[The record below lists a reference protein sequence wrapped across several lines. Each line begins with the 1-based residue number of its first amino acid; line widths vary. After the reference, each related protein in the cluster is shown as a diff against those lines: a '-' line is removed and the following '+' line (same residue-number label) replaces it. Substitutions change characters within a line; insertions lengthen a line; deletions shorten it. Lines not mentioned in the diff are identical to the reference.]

1 MCMCTGVSVTSL
13 DFHNHLMRQRRQWMV
28 PVAQQLR
35 DEGTSPKVTDGGPE
49 AQGEGQSLRR
59 GQRNSPPHYLV
70 HRGEQRQGGK
80 RRKQIRD
87 QRRSRGRLE
96 EPQSMD
102 TLKKKKNPQKSKTPI
117 QAEVGSL

>member
-1 MCMCTGVSVTSL
+1 
-13 DFHNHLMRQRRQWMV
+13 MV

-70 HRGEQRQGGK
+70 HRGEQRQGRK

-102 TLKKKKNPQKSKTPI
+102 TFKKKKKIPRKARPQFRQRWGACRITKGRG
-117 QAEVGSL
+117 VRRG